1 MMHQSLKNAITVP
14 GILEHDALCKAVG
27 DRETQFLGAPFSR
40 IVSNQKLGFS
50 KLGAG
55 VHVEVWV
62 GTLPFVGLSE
72 EMASYR

>member
-1 MMHQSLKNAITVP
+1 VR
-14 GILEHDALCKAVG
+14 G
-27 DRETQFLGAPFSR
+27 DRETEFPGVRFKR